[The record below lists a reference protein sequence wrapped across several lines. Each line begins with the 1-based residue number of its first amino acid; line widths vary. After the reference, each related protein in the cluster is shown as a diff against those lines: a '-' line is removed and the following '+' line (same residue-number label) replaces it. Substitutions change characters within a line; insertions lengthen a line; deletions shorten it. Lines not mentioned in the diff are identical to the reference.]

1 MMATR
6 SQHICTIT
14 PDAKLAEIWRA
25 VIEPLGGSHTA
36 FDGLITAL
44 RRLTEHVPDI
54 ILADPSAAGIS
65 DDQLALKIRH
75 RSPTSDLLISGD
87 AVDQQWHERD
97 RAHDSAVTELS
108 RWAVSVVPRET
119 DASQLRSRLST
130 ILEERTKVDK
140 CRWIGITQETR
151 AASSLLLA
159 AANSDATVLIEGE
172 SGTGKELAARAVHRN
187 SNRAG
192 KPFLAL
198 NCSAFPETLLESEL
212 FGHEK
217 GAFTDAFAR
226 KKGIFEAV
234 EGGTIFLDEIGETS
248 PAVQARLLRVLEEHQ
263 VRPIGA
269 TKAIPVEF
277 RIVAATNRNL
287 HQAVADGS
295 FRRDLYFRLAVVQ
308 LTLAPLRERRG
319 DVPALLLHHLAGN
332 KRLLTSF
339 LDEDAL
345 TRLVGYDWP
354 GNIRELRN
362 FVERASVQFPGVTLD
377 HEMVGSLLEV
387 VRPGVNLPVAT
398 GRRADNVEREMIF
411 AALAELKRDLDYLK
425 RRVERISG
433 PDQIIGETA
442 VERFAS
448 MREVERDR
456 VALALKQTHGNRA
469 QAAKILGIGERTLYR
484 KIREYGL

>member
-1 MMATR
+1 MVTR
-6 SQHICTIT
+6 PHHICTIT
-14 PDAKLAEIWRA
+14 SDSQLADLWRA
-25 VIEPLGGSHTA
+25 AIEPLGGSHTA

-44 RRLTEHVPDI
+44 RRLGEHTSDI
-54 ILADPSAAGIS
+54 ILADLSGSGIS
-65 DDQLALKIRH
+65 DEQLAIKVRH
-75 RSPTSDLLISGD
+75 RSPSSDLLVFGEADDWSEPG
-87 AVDQQWHERD
+87 ASELANW
-97 RAHDSAVTELS
+97 SVT
-108 RWAVSVVPRET
+108 AVPRET
-119 DASQLRSRLST
+119 DFSQLRARLKT
-130 ILEERTKVDK
+130 ILDERVKVDK
-140 CRWIGITQETR
+140 CRWTGVTQEIR

-187 SNRAG
+187 SNRAA

-269 TKAIPVEF
+269 TKTIPVEF
-277 RIVAATNRNL
+277 RVVAATNRNL
-287 HQAVADGS
+287 HQAVADGG

-319 DVPALLLHHLAGN
+319 DVPGLLQHHLGSA
-332 KRLLTSF
+332 KQTLTSF
-339 LDEDAL
+339 LDEQAL
-345 TRLVGYDWP
+345 RRLVDYDWP

-362 FVERASVQFPGVTLD
+362 FVERAGVRFPEVTLD
-377 HEMVGSLLEV
+377 HEMAGLLLET

-398 GRRADNVEREMIF
+398 GRRAENVEREMIF

-425 RRVERISG
+425 RRVERLSG
-433 PDQIIGETA
+433 PDRMVGETA
-442 VERFAS
+442 AERFAS

-456 VALALKQTHGNRA
+456 VSLALKQTHGNRA